1 MKANLLSIEGK
12 KLKQIEVP
20 SFFGRKIRNDLIQK
34 IVEAK
39 KIKQPYGPSPVAGN
53 QYSASG
59 ILKHHRKVWKSQYG
73 KGISRVPRKIMTRK
87 GSQFNWIGATVP
99 NTRGGRRAH
108 PPKVISMM
116 GLKKINKKELT
127 LAIISSISATASL
140 KLVQKRYS
148 SLTDKKEKD
157 FPEFPL
163 IVESKISTLKTKEL
177 RKSLKDILGESLF
190 EIAIKKKE
198 IRKGKG
204 KIRGRKYKENLGL
217 LLVVGNDEKIKT
229 SGIDVTCVKNLG
241 INDLANGSLGRLTVY
256 TEKAIKDLGEKYKWK
271 KKQKK

>member
-256 TEKAIKDLGEKYKWK
+256 TEKAIKDLGEKYK
-271 KKQKK
+271 